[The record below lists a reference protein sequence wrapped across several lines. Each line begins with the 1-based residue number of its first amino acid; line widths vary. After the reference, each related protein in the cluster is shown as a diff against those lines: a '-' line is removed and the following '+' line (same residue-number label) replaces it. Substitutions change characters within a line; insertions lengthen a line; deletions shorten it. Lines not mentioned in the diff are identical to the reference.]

1 MKEKIIKVTDF
12 ISNGCFFLTCVA
24 KYVILSFAFYY
35 VVTYYDIR
43 YIMLGTYTMQ
53 MSKKIKSY
61 SKERYVPRYYSTRKK
76 KIIMNHSFKNEN
88 SRVVLTSTQWS
99 HVNLFLGNFEFWPL
113 TTYQLMIVNILSSL
127 CYIYSIRHC
136 YQYDN
141 VF

>member
-88 SRVVLTSTQWS
+88 SRAVSLKSSAFTRQFFFCMFQ
-99 HVNLFLGNFEFWPL
+99 HLNFLKEKLKNNNFMCNLRNTICSVIFS
-113 TTYQLMIVNILSSL
+113 Y
-127 CYIYSIRHC
+127 
-136 YQYDN
+136 
-141 VF
+141 

>member
-1 MKEKIIKVTDF
+1 MTDF

-61 SKERYVPRYYSTRKK
+61 RKERYVPRYYSTRKK

-88 SRVVLTSTQWS
+88 SRVVLLYSMKSCKLIFGQ
-99 HVNLFLGNFEFWPL
+99 LRLL
-113 TTYQLMIVNILSSL
+113 TIDYISVDSKYSL
-127 CYIYSIRHC
+127 LCLLYIYSIRHC